1 MAIAY
6 ESGARWASYNVIK
19 QNIITTNVII
29 KLALKV
35 MRNLLLI
42 EVTHT

>member
-6 ESGARWASYNVIK
+6 EPGGRWASCNVIK